1 MPRPSSDSC
10 SAYSKFRMD
19 FINISKKLYSSLYIN
34 LTAYRKRKGLY
45 GLQKT
50 EDHGV
55 KATHKID
62 EVAFEIIQ
70 DELKGLPI
78 NLYMEGFEAIMGKDP
93 LYNFYIDPV
102 DGSRNWDRGVG
113 DPCFCLAVSENK
125 PTLKYSD
132 LCFAFIGGYHSR
144 DQYYLKDG
152 KAYYESATLERGM
165 EISTSNCAEILSNAH
180 AYLKAGYSASRK
192 HFAYCYP
199 IYELV
204 KDIRAIDNSGM
215 DLCEI
220 ARSAADFSIEARELS
235 DFYNLLAYPIF
246 HAAGGIITD
255 LKGNDLYSKEFDMD
269 GQYDFIAAGNRDL
282 LGEILENV
290 KK

>member
-1 MPRPSSDSC
+1 
-10 SAYSKFRMD
+10 MD
-19 FINISKKLYSSLYIN
+19 FISISKRLFSSLYLN
-34 LTAYRKRKGLY
+34 LTEYRKQTGLY
-45 GLQKT
+45 GLKRS
-50 EDHGV
+50 EDQAV
-55 KATHKID
+55 KATHQID
-62 EVAFEIIQ
+62 EVAFGLIR

-78 NLYMEGFEAIMGKDP
+78 NLYMEGFEVIMGKDP

-125 PTLKYSD
+125 PLLKFSD

-144 DQYYLKDG
+144 DQYYLREG
-152 KAYYESATLERGM
+152 KAYYESATLEKGM
-165 EISTSNCAEILSNAH
+165 EISTANCTETLCNAH
-180 AYLKAGYSASRK
+180 AYLKAGYSASRV
-192 HFAYCYP
+192 HFAFCYP

-220 ARSAADFSIEARELS
+220 ARSAADFSIESRKLS

-255 LKGNDLYSKEFDMD
+255 LEGNDLYSLEFDLD
-269 GQYDFIAAGNRDL
+269 GQYDFIAAGNNGL
-282 LGEILENV
+282 LKEILDKV